1 MNYFFGVNNNIFKSE
16 LQIPKFRNRSLKP
29 SNLKLFK
36 SSPQNNKWITE
47 EVKEYLSNKYFYLLK
62 KDDFSNKDIFFFAD
76 KKKLASF
83 NSSKLEY
90 LNDFTETIP
99 AFRSNLKIFIEGGGF
114 SSYQSEYPYAMTEKK
129 GSILS
134 AVNSLAEMG
143 ADKNFVIFKNIFIY
157 PIEDKFKAY
166 IINCNSKKIE
176 EEYELITN
184 YTNLIEINKKLIKQD
199 NFLFTKSFLGIPIY
213 VSTKNKFVSC
223 EHTHPPHE
231 YILSNNKF
239 KKIKEL
245 KDEINEIIK

>member
-1 MNYFFGVNNNIFKSE
+1 MNYFFGVNNNILKSE
-16 LQIPKFRNRSLKP
+16 IQIPRFRNRSLRT

-36 SSPQNNKWITE
+36 SFPQNRKWIIE
-47 EVKEYLSNKYFYLLK
+47 EVKEDLSNKYFYLLK
-62 KDDFSNKDIFFFAD
+62 KDDVSNKDIFFLAD
-76 KKKLASF
+76 KKILASF
-83 NSSKLEY
+83 NSSKLEH
-90 LNDFTETIP
+90 LNDFTETLP
-99 AFRSNLKIFIEGGGF
+99 AYRSNLKIFIEEGGF
-114 SSYQSEYPYAMTEKK
+114 SSYQSEYPHSMTTKK

-134 AVNSLAEMG
+134 AINSLANTS
-143 ADKNFVIFKNIFIY
+143 ADNNYIIIKNIFVD

-166 IINCNSKKIE
+166 IVNCNSKKIE
-176 EEYELITN
+176 EEYEITTN
-184 YTNLIEINKKLIKQD
+184 HTNLIEINKKLIKHD
-199 NFLFTKSFLGIPIY
+199 NFLYTKGFLGVPIY